1 MKRLI
6 TLLITIF
13 FTANAEMILDEKQ
26 ILKLAQ
32 KQARKD
38 LVKEVTNQKVI
49 DTYKINW
56 PVKKVLS
63 RAAAEKLVNDK
74 ATQLVNQNIP
84 PKEPHLRE
92 RRFY

>member
-38 LVKEVTNQKVI
+38 MANHARRLALEVPEDMQIEPTTNASHDNTPRRTHDERFKNI
-49 DTYKINW
+49 R
-56 PVKKVLS
+56 KKYF
-63 RAAAEKLVNDK
+63 N
-74 ATQLVNQNIP
+74 QLMTPDV
-84 PKEPHLRE
+84 
-92 RRFY
+92 